1 MMLKKRSRPV
11 LKDQS
16 KGYLMSHSTSDGVV
30 KKSSTSSFL
39 SVPGLLVGFTS
50 KGSSDCDAVWS
61 PTSPLDKVFSSRG
74 NSNLG
79 SPTPAS
85 SNGRPKCWDS
95 SRVGLGLVDSLKDDD
110 EAKPCGKAWRNRN
123 IVFGS
128 QMKFN
133 ISIPK
138 SCPAGLRTNS
148 PGGAPVSLS
157 HDCGIPSQQNF
168 VSSKFHSNSSG
179 LGLESKEAKLQH
191 EEFVLLQSCSVD
203 TGRLSLLLAK
213 SFCNS
218 SSNLHSEV
226 QSDSMNS
233 VFGST
238 LAKGNANFEK
248 LLGSLPISLDSSHWL
263 LSTLSASEIEQS
275 EDYTCIISHGPNP
288 KMTHIFG
295 DCILESHNIESP
307 SLKKTDRKEE
317 KGCTWPPKLPGN
329 SVSCSSCK
337 KKLEEGKDNIF
348 MHRNNKAFHSCEC
361 CDQETLIGEKMKK
374 PSLFSAGSPG
384 SSFNEETLLDE
395 MALAS
400 WD

>member
-79 SPTPAS
+79 SPTPGS
-85 SNGRPKCWDS
+85 SNGRLKCWDS

-110 EAKPCGKAWRNRN
+110 ENKPCGKALGNRN

-128 QMKFN
+128 QIKFN

-138 SCPAGLRTNS
+138 P
-148 PGGAPVSLS
+148 
-157 HDCGIPSQQNF
+157 CGISSQQNF

-179 LGLESKEAKLQH
+179 LGLESKEAKLQN

-203 TGRLSLLLAK
+203 TGRLSLLLTK

-218 SSNLHSEV
+218 SSNLQSEV

-288 KMTHIFG
+288 KKTHIFG

-307 SLKKTDRKEE
+307 SFKKTDRKEE
-317 KGCTWPPKLPGN
+317 KGCTWPPKLPEN

-337 KKLEEGKDNIF
+337 KKSEEGKDIF
-348 MHRNNKAFHSCEC
+348 VHS
-361 CDQETLIGEKMKK
+361 DQEREKMKK
-374 PSLFSAGSPG
+374 PSIFLAGSPG